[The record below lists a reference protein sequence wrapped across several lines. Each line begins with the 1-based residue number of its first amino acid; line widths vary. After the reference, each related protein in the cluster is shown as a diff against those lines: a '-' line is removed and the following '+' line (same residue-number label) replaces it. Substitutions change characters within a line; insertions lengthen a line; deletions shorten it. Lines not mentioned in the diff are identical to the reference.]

1 MSLILYSILI
11 LTSCAQQPGNNQI
24 SGEDTIKKICYVAIG
39 DSYTIGELVKEH
51 ERWPNLL
58 TRHLRQNGI
67 NIELLANPSRTG
79 WTTQDAIDR
88 ELPVYNKSNLDF
100 ATLLIGVND
109 WVQGVDSAKFRSN
122 LRYLMDEMLKKLP
135 STDRLIVITIPDF
148 SATPQGNKFSG
159 GRDISAGLAL
169 FNSIIKEESAKRNL
183 AVIDIFEVSQDMKNN
198 PELVT
203 GDGLHPS
210 GKEYAIWEEMIYPVA
225 YEKLKQR

>member
-11 LTSCAQQPGNNQI
+11 LTGCAQQPGNNQI

-67 NIELLANPSRTG
+67 NIELVANPSRTG
-79 WTTQDAIDR
+79 WTTQDAIDK
-88 ELPVYNKSNLDF
+88 ELPVYNKSDPDF

-122 LRYLMDEMLKKLP
+122 LCYLMDEMLKKLP
-135 STDRLIVITIPDF
+135 SNDIPDF
-148 SATPQGNKFSG
+148 SATPQGNKYSG

-169 FNSIIKEESAKRNL
+169 FNTIIKEESAKRDL
-183 AVIDIFEVSQDMKNN
+183 AVVDIFEISQDVKNN
-198 PELVT
+198 PELVA

-225 YEKLKQR
+225 YEKLTQK